1 MKLTV
6 RGARGSVPVAG
17 AAFATYGGQTS
28 CYQLDI
34 GGKQIYLDA
43 GSGII
48 PASFDVAK
56 STYILLS
63 HLHLDHIQGLPFFSG
78 LTHGESRIHI
88 YGNVGDGAEYSG
100 IQEAINTA
108 FGKPFWPLTIDEYPA
123 TVDWQDI
130 RVGDCLTFE
139 PNVEVTTMASNHPG
153 GSIIYGIRA
162 EGYYVVYATDF
173 EHGSAKDEELI
184 EFARDCDVL
193 IYDGQYTREEY
204 KKFQGYG
211 HSTKE
216 RGLEILEACGGRQI
230 LFSHYHTT
238 HTDAFLAEEE
248 KRLVAMDGR
257 VRFAKVGEV
266 IDFP

>member
-1 MKLTV
+1 MKLIV

-17 AAFATYGGQTS
+17 AAFAKYGGQTS

-88 YGNVGDGAEYSG
+88 YGNVGDDTKYSG
-100 IQEAINTA
+100 IQEAMNTA
-108 FGKPFWPLTIDEYPA
+108 FGLPFWPLTIDDYPA

-130 RVGDCLTFE
+130 SPGESLLLP
-139 PNVEVTTMASNHPG
+139 PNVVIKTAKSHHPG
-153 GSIIYGIRA
+153 GSLLYRIES
-162 EGYYVVYATDF
+162 EGHSVVYATDY
-173 EHGSAKDEELI
+173 EHDRKGDKTLISFAKN
-184 EFARDCDVL
+184 CDIL
-193 IYDGQYTREEY
+193 IYDGQYTAEEY
-204 KKFQGYG
+204 KKFRGYG

-216 RGLEILEACGGRQI
+216 RGLEILSACGGKQI

-238 HTDAFLAEEE
+238 HTDAFLDEEE
-248 KRLVAMDGR
+248 ARLKALDER
-257 VRFAKVGEV
+257 VRFAKVGDV
-266 IDFP
+266 IELA

>member
-17 AAFATYGGQTS
+17 AAFAKYGGQTS

-56 STYILLS
+56 STYIFLS

-88 YGNVGDGAEYSG
+88 YGYVGDETNYSG
-100 IQEAINTA
+100 IQQAVNTA
-108 FGKPFWPLTIDEYPA
+108 FGAPFWPLTIDDYPA
-123 TVDWQDI
+123 TIDWQDF
-130 RVGDCLTFE
+130 VPGETFALQ
-139 PNVEVTTMASNHPG
+139 PNVVVQTTRSNHPG
-153 GSIIYGIRA
+153 GSVIYRIEADGKS
-162 EGYYVVYATDF
+162 VVYATDY
-173 EHGSAKDEELI
+173 EHDGKGDEPLVAFAKD
-184 EFARDCDVL
+184 CDLL

-204 KKFQGYG
+204 KKYRGYG

-216 RGLEILEACGGRQI
+216 KGLEILEACGGRQI

-238 HTDAFLAEEE
+238 HTDDFLEAEEQ
-248 KRLVAMDGR
+248 RLVAADAR
-257 VRFAKVGEV
+257 VRFAKVGDE
-266 IDFP
+266 IELG